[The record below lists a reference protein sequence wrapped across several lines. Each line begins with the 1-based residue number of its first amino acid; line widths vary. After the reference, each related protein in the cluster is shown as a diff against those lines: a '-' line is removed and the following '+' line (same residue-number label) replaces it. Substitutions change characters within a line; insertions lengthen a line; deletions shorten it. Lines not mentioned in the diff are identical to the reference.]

1 MMRFWK
7 LSSNRNEWGKKSLNR
22 QFFTFGFE
30 YVAKYTHFLCIMATL
45 DANKNFFKKHCIA
58 CQDLGG

>member
-1 MMRFWK
+1 M
-7 LSSNRNEWGKKSLNR
+7 SGGKKNLNR